1 MSIGNITLP
10 AEARRATAIGIA
22 CGVAAAACWAAS
34 FVAARHGVRIGFSA
48 ADLVLYRFLVS
59 GLILLP
65 LMLRAGLPDLGGVGW
80 RRGIVLAIL
89 GGPVQALASFSGFTL
104 VPLGHGVVIQPACA
118 TLGGMLLASLVLG
131 EHLSV
136 HRILGALAMVAGLFA
151 FGAEAAT
158 FGLHGVAGDLLFVTA
173 GLFWASFGTALKIWR
188 IDGPRAAMAVSTVA
202 LLLYVP
208 AHGLFAGYDR
218 ILALPLSENLLQFVV
233 QGLLAAALPI
243 YLFGRAITLL
253 GAGRTA
259 SFTALV
265 PCFAL
270 VIGALTIGEFP
281 SLIQLAGLVIVVVG
295 FRFALKP

>member
-1 MSIGNITLP
+1 MNP
-10 AEARRATAIGIA
+10 PPDAKRATAIGIA

-34 FVAARHGVRIGFSA
+34 FVAARHGVRIGFA
-48 ADLVLYRFLVS
+48 ASDLVLYRFLVS

-65 LMLRAGLPDLGGVGW
+65 LMIRVGLPDLGGIGW
-80 RRGIVLAIL
+80 RRGIALAIL
-89 GGPVQALASFSGFTL
+89 GGPVQALASFTGFTL

-118 TLGGMLLASLVLG
+118 TLGGMLAASIFLG
-131 EHLSV
+131 ERLSV
-136 HRILGALAMVAGLFA
+136 HRVLGALAMVAGLFA
-151 FGAEAAT
+151 FAAEATT
-158 FGLHGVAGDLLFVTA
+158 FGPQGIAGDLLFVTA
-173 GLFWASFGTALKIWR
+173 GLLWASFGIALKIWT

-202 LLLYVP
+202 LLLYTP

-218 ILALPLSENLLQFVV
+218 ILSLPFSENLLQFVV

-243 YLFGRAITLL
+243 YLFARAITLL

-281 SLIQLAGLVIVVVG
+281 SLIQLAGLAIVVVG
-295 FRFALKP
+295 FRFAIMR